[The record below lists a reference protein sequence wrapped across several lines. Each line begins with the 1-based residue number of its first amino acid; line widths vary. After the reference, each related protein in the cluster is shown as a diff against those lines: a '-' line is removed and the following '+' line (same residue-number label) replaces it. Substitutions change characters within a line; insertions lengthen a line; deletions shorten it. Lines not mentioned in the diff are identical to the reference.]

1 MRKRSLLAILAAV
14 VLCVSGVIVACST
27 NDKSAD
33 DGKIVLDD
41 TVVAYINLDQLG
53 DKSAINEI
61 LTDGNRSLLATL
73 LAAECESPEW
83 TEYTE
88 ALLSNLSASG
98 LDTKTPVYCY
108 YDVKDAEYAE
118 EEFVVV
124 AKVADAN
131 KVDRFVEYFS
141 DLTEDNIEV
150 IKDGDTR
157 KFETED
163 GMLCAYNAKRF
174 VAVASNEY
182 FEDSDT
188 ILNRALERP
197 EADLSAYAK
206 YDCAVS
212 VNLNEVV
219 ALQCESKQRELD
231 EAHEYLETEVEEWEY
246 EWVMYEI
253 QQLEDEL
260 DTFKAL
266 QEQVEKDARAMLG
279 LSFKAGR
286 VVAELSANGVKSEYK
301 LEKRVSNN
309 HFAYVD
315 DDVMAVLNLGVN
327 GEMLSKVLSENVT
340 PDYADMLGLS
350 RNEFNIYFGIL
361 CDAIK
366 SINGDVTL
374 ALNDIKGSV
383 YASGGYYVNSV
394 DAILAMDVAD
404 DYIISNVAQFSEG
417 FLNNYGNNTYGLT
430 YAGLNFKLGQV
441 DNVLFA
447 TVNDEFK
454 QQDNSAKRSAWASD
468 VEESYGYVVVDV
480 NNMMDNNIVSNL
492 YRQEMRGFDSTTAG
506 YINNFVDSCSYAYFT
521 INSPQS
527 VQLVLVFEDKQTN
540 SLEQIVRQLAPVVI
554 REATKGMF

>member
-1 MRKRSLLAILAAV
+1 MAAV

-88 ALLSNLSASG
+88 ELLSNLSASG

-253 QQLEDEL
+253 QWLEDEL
-260 DTFKAL
+260 KTFKAL

-286 VVAELSANGVKSEYK
+286 VVAELSADGIKSEYK
-301 LEKRVSNN
+301 LDRKVSND
-309 HFAYVD
+309 HLAYVD
-315 DDVMAVLNLGVN
+315 DDVLALLNLGVN

-404 DYIISNVAQFSEG
+404 DYIISNVAQFGAG
-417 FLNNYGNNTYGLT
+417 FLNNYGNSTYGLT
-430 YAGLNFKLGQV
+430 YAGLNFKLGQA

-468 VEESYGYVVVDV
+468 IEESYGYVVVDV
-480 NNMMDNNIVSNL
+480 NNMMDNHIVSNL

-540 SLEQIVRQLAPVVI
+540 ALEQIVRQLAPVVI

>member
-88 ALLSNLSASG
+88 ELLSNLSASG

-141 DLTEDNIEV
+141 DLTGDNIEV

-188 ILNRALERP
+188 ILNRAFERP

-253 QQLEDEL
+253 QWLEDEL
-260 DTFKAL
+260 KTFKAL

-286 VVAELSANGVKSEYK
+286 VVAELSADGIKSKYK
-301 LEKRVSNN
+301 LDRKVSND
-309 HFAYVD
+309 HLAYVD

-404 DYIISNVAQFSEG
+404 DYIISNVAQFGEG

-468 VEESYGYVVVDV
+468 IEESYGYVVVDV
-480 NNMMDNNIVSNL
+480 NNMMDNHIVSNL

>member
-1 MRKRSLLAILAAV
+1 V
-14 VLCVSGVIVACST
+14 
-27 NDKSAD
+27 
-33 DGKIVLDD
+33 
-41 TVVAYINLDQLG
+41 
-53 DKSAINEI
+53 E
-61 LTDGNRSLLATL
+61 
-73 LAAECESPEW
+73 ES
-83 TEYTE
+83 
-88 ALLSNLSASG
+88 
-98 LDTKTPVYCY
+98 
-108 YDVKDAEYAE
+108 DA
-118 EEFVVV
+118 
-124 AKVADAN
+124 
-131 KVDRFVEYFS
+131 
-141 DLTEDNIEV
+141 
-150 IKDGDTR
+150 
-157 KFETED
+157 
-163 GMLCAYNAKRF
+163 
-174 VAVASNEY
+174 
-182 FEDSDT
+182 
-188 ILNRALERP
+188 ILNRAFERP

-260 DTFKAL
+260 ETFKAL

-309 HFAYVD
+309 HLAYVD

-374 ALNDIKGSV
+374 ALNDITGN
-383 YASGGYYVNSV
+383 YYVNGV

-404 DYIISNVAQFSEG
+404 DYIISNVAQFGEG

-430 YAGLNFKLGQV
+430 YAGLNFKLGQA

-468 VEESYGYVVVDV
+468 IEESYGYVVVDV
-480 NNMMDNNIVSNL
+480 NNMMDNHIVSNL